1 MKAKTM
7 LGLIAC
13 ASACVSLSAF
23 GNETNGWFGV
33 KVENAEIVH
42 PNCATNGAAVTIDGS
57 AIKLEDASLGI
68 DNFAAAPTSD
78 NIVKIS
84 ATALLTP
91 SSTNDFTDV
100 SAQSQAGFA
109 VGIDDQDKTNFYG
122 YANGAWHKLA
132 GANPGDGETS
142 FSMILNYR
150 DKEVSF
156 YVDDV
161 LLTSDDDPLTLA
173 SGADGL
179 NGINASGSGF
189 ITSVTGAYEVAVVAI
204 DSKKYGSV
212 ADALVAGGSDLTIK
226 NVDESGNVSA
236 STIAANGLSMA
247 VCNALGLSVTEENTP
262 AVKIVPVGSDTSANA
277 ITLCLDSSVEV
288 EPGVAVKFEVR
299 DGDSEVTGS
308 PFASDAIQIP
318 LEGLTGSKRYI
329 IKPASVSTASGN

>member
-78 NIVKIS
+78 DIVKIS

-91 SSTNDFTDV
+91 SSTSDFDV
-100 SAQSQAGFA
+100 SGSPKAGFA
-109 VGIDDQDKTNFYG
+109 VGVDNLNATNFYG
-122 YANGAWHKLA
+122 YASNSWHKLT
-132 GANPGDGETS
+132 GATPGAGETS

-150 DKEVSF
+150 DKVVSF

-161 LLTSDDDPLTLA
+161 LLTSEDPLILDANSLA
-173 SGADGL
+173 S
-179 NGINASGSGF
+179 ISASGSGS
-189 ITSVTGAYEVAVVAI
+189 ITSVTGAYEVAVAAYGG
-204 DSKKYGSV
+204 KKYGSGAEAVKAKGDGEGDILDV
-212 ADALVAGGSDLTIK
+212 ASDGT
-226 NVDESGNVSA
+226 
-236 STIAANGLSMA
+236 TTTTPQAANGLYA
-247 VCNALGLSVTEENTP
+247 WECDALGVAKDAKIPFKP
-262 AVKIVPVGSDTSANA
+262 AATVNGKITLQIASEIEDGLAATFKVYPVGSETE
-277 ITLCLDSSVEV
+277 I
-288 EPGVAVKFEVR
+288 
-299 DGDSEVTGS
+299 GS
-308 PFASDAIQIP
+308 YPSDAIQIP
-318 LEGLTGSKRYI
+318 QEQGAYLV
-329 IKPASVSTASGN
+329 KPDQITAK

>member
-1 MKAKTM
+1 M

-91 SSTNDFTDV
+91 SSTSDFDV
-100 SAQSQAGFA
+100 SGSPKAGFA
-109 VGIDDQDKTNFYG
+109 VGVDNQNATNFYG
-122 YANGAWHKLA
+122 YASNSWHKLTGATPGA
-132 GANPGDGETS
+132 GDTS

-150 DKEVSF
+150 DKVVSF

-161 LLTSDDDPLTLA
+161 LLASEDPLILD
-173 SGADGL
+173 ADSL
-179 NGINASGSGF
+179 VAINASGSGS
-189 ITSVTGAYEVAVVAI
+189 ITSVTGAYEVAVAAY
-204 DSKKYGSV
+204 DGKKYGSGAEAVKAKGDGEGDILDV
-212 ADALVAGGSDLTIK
+212 ASDGT
-226 NVDESGNVSA
+226 
-236 STIAANGLSMA
+236 TTTTPQAANGLYA
-247 VCNALGLSVTEENTP
+247 WECDALGVAKDAKVPFKPAATVNNHITLQVASEIEDGIAARFKVYTWNGENWVEGNSTYP
-262 AVKIVPVGSDTSANA
+262 SNA
-277 ITLCLDSSVEV
+277 IELPME
-288 EPGVAVKFEVR
+288 
-299 DGDSEVTGS
+299 
-308 PFASDAIQIP
+308 ASGKYQ
-318 LEGLTGSKRYI
+318 
-329 IKPASVSTASGN
+329 IKPASFTAQ

>member
-23 GNETNGWFGV
+23 GNETNDWFDVTVVSGD
-33 KVENAEIVH
+33 IVPYH
-42 PNCATNGAAVTIDGS
+42 CSTNGAAVTIEGGKV
-57 AIKLEDASLGI
+57 KLEDASLVI
-68 DNFAAAPTSD
+68 DNFADDATSD
-78 NIVKIS
+78 DIVKIS

-100 SAQSQAGFA
+100 SAQSKAGFA

>member
-122 YANGAWHKLA
+122 YANGVWHKLS
-132 GANPGDGETS
+132 GTPGDGETT
-142 FSMILNYR
+142 FSMIINYR
-150 DKEVSF
+150 DTNVCF
-156 YVDDV
+156 YVGNDLLDDGE
-161 LLTSDDDPLTLA
+161 TSIFNLA
-173 SGADGL
+173 SGANGL
-179 NGINASGSGF
+179 NGINASGSGS
-189 ITSVTGAYEVAVVAI
+189 ITSVTGAYEVAVAAVQGGG
-204 DSKKYGSV
+204 KYGSAAEAV
-212 ADALVAGGSDLTIK
+212 IAAGENGTVLDINS
-226 NVDESGNVSA
+226 SGEPTA
-236 STIAANGLSMA
+236 QQQAANGLYA
-247 VCNALGLSVTEENTP
+247 WQCDILGIEEDAAIPLQP
-262 AVKIVPVGSDTSANA
+262 ATKEVAANKIA
-277 ITLCLDSSVEV
+277 
-288 EPGVAVKFEVR
+288 VAVAGYAPVDGVSVKFNVKQ
-299 DGDSEVTGS
+299 GDSTVAGG
-308 PFASDAIQIP
+308 PYDADAIGIP
-318 LEGLTGSKRYI
+318 LTTGTYTI
-329 IKPASVSTASGN
+329 EPVITAAP

>member
-68 DNFAAAPTSD
+68 DSFAAAPTSD

-91 SSTNDFTDV
+91 SSTSDFDV
-100 SAQSQAGFA
+100 SGSPKAGFA
-109 VGIDDQDKTNFYG
+109 VGVDDQDKTNFYG
-122 YANGAWHKLA
+122 YANGAWHKLT

-173 SGADGL
+173 SDANGL
-179 NGINASGSGF
+179 ASISASGSGS
-189 ITSVTGAYEVAVVAI
+189 ITSVTGAYEVAVAAYG
-204 DSKKYGSV
+204 DKKYGSISEASGAV
-212 ADALVAGGSDLTIK
+212 KAASAADPTATVQVVNADGTTEDA
-226 NVDESGNVSA
+226 NAV
-236 STIAANGLSMA
+236 AANGLRKI
-247 VCNALGLSVTEENTP
+247 VCEALGLPMDVSTANIVVAPAATDTDEDEITLAVNVAGAPEASAVKYVVSNGTTSNEFEDAS
-262 AVKIVPVGSDTSANA
+262 AVKIPLAAGTYTITPV
-277 ITLCLDSSVEV
+277 L
-288 EPGVAVKFEVR
+288 K
-299 DGDSEVTGS
+299 
-308 PFASDAIQIP
+308 
-318 LEGLTGSKRYI
+318 
-329 IKPASVSTASGN
+329 

>member
-68 DNFAAAPTSD
+68 DSFAAAPTSD

-91 SSTNDFTDV
+91 SSTSDFDV
-100 SAQSQAGFA
+100 SGSPKAGFA
-109 VGIDDQDKTNFYG
+109 VGVDNLNATNFYG
-122 YANGAWHKLA
+122 YASNSWHKLT
-132 GANPGDGETS
+132 GATPGAGETS

-150 DKEVSF
+150 DKVVSF

-161 LLTSDDDPLTLA
+161 LLTSEDPLILDANSLA
-173 SGADGL
+173 S
-179 NGINASGSGF
+179 ISASGSGS
-189 ITSVTGAYEVAVVAI
+189 ITSVTGAYEVAVAAYG
-204 DSKKYGSV
+204 DKKYGSIAEASDAV
-212 ADALVAGGSDLTIK
+212 KAASAADPTATVQVVNSDGTTEPADAL
-226 NVDESGNVSA
+226 
-236 STIAANGLSMA
+236 AANGLRKI
-247 VCNALGLSVTEENTP
+247 VCEALGLPMNDSTANIAVAPVATDDDSGNITLELTLSNVTEP
-262 AVKIVPVGSDTSANA
+262 DAVGFVVSGSDTKYDA
-277 ITLCLDSSVEV
+277 
-288 EPGVAVKFEVR
+288 
-299 DGDSEVTGS
+299 DG
-308 PFASDAIQIP
+308 IKIP
-318 LEGLTGSKRYI
+318 L
-329 IKPASVSTASGN
+329 TAGTYTITPVLK

>member
-68 DNFAAAPTSD
+68 DSFAAAPTSD

-91 SSTNDFTDV
+91 SSTSDFDV
-100 SAQSQAGFA
+100 SGSPKAGFA
-109 VGIDDQDKTNFYG
+109 VGVDNLNATNFYG
-122 YANGAWHKLA
+122 YASNSWHKLT
-132 GANPGDGETS
+132 GATPGAGETS

-150 DKEVSF
+150 DKVVSF

-161 LLTSDDDPLTLA
+161 LLTSEDPLILDANSLA
-173 SGADGL
+173 S
-179 NGINASGSGF
+179 ISASGSGS
-189 ITSVTGAYEVAVVAI
+189 ITSVTGAYEVAVAAYGG
-204 DSKKYGSV
+204 KKYGSGAEAVKAKGDGEGDILDV
-212 ADALVAGGSDLTIK
+212 ASDGT
-226 NVDESGNVSA
+226 
-236 STIAANGLSMA
+236 TTTTPQAANGLYA
-247 VCNALGLSVTEENTP
+247 WECDALGVAKDAKVPFKP
-262 AVKIVPVGSDTSANA
+262 AATVNGKITLQIASEIEDGLAATFKVYPVGSE
-277 ITLCLDSSVEV
+277 IEI
-288 EPGVAVKFEVR
+288 
-299 DGDSEVTGS
+299 GS
-308 PFASDAIQIP
+308 YPSDAIQIP
-318 LEGLTGSKRYI
+318 QEQGAYLV
-329 IKPASVSTASGN
+329 KPDQITAK

>member
-91 SSTNDFTDV
+91 SSTSDFDV
-100 SAQSQAGFA
+100 SGSPKAGFA
-109 VGIDDQDKTNFYG
+109 VGVDNQNATNFYG
-122 YANGAWHKLA
+122 YANGSWHKLS
-132 GANPGDGETS
+132 GTPGNGDTS

-150 DKEVSF
+150 DKVVSF

-161 LLTSDDDPLTLA
+161 LLTSEDDPLTLA
-173 SGADGL
+173 SNANGL
-179 NGINASGSGF
+179 ASISASGSGS
-189 ITSVTGAYEVAVVAI
+189 ITSVTGAYEVAVAAYG
-204 DSKKYGSV
+204 DKKYGSGAEAVKAKGDGEGDILDV
-212 ADALVAGGSDLTIK
+212 ASDGT
-226 NVDESGNVSA
+226 A
-236 STIAANGLSMA
+236 TTTPQAANGLYA
-247 VCNALGLSVTEENTP
+247 WECDALGVAKDAKVPFKP
-262 AVKIVPVGSDTSANA
+262 AATVNGK
-277 ITLCLDSSVEV
+277 ITLQIASEI
-288 EPGVAVKFEVR
+288 E
-299 DGDSEVTGS
+299 DGLAATFKVYSFGSETAIGS
-308 PFASDAIQIP
+308 YPSDAIQIP
-318 LEGLTGSKRYI
+318 QEQGAYLV
-329 IKPASVSTASGN
+329 KPDQITAK

>member
-68 DNFAAAPTSD
+68 DSFAAAPTSD

-91 SSTNDFTDV
+91 SSTSDFDV
-100 SAQSQAGFA
+100 SGSPKAGFA
-109 VGIDDQDKTNFYG
+109 VGVDNQNATNFYG
-122 YANGAWHKLA
+122 YASNSWHKLT
-132 GANPGDGETS
+132 GATPGAGETS

-150 DKEVSF
+150 DKVVSF

-161 LLTSDDDPLTLA
+161 LLASEDPLILDADSLA
-173 SGADGL
+173 A
-179 NGINASGSGF
+179 INASGSGS
-189 ITSVTGAYEVAVVAI
+189 ITSVTGAYEVAVAAYG
-204 DSKKYGSV
+204 DKKYGSISEASGAAKTASPEVDPTTVVKVVNADGSTDVAGAV
-212 ADALVAGGSDLTIK
+212 AD
-226 NVDESGNVSA
+226 
-236 STIAANGLSMA
+236 NGLSEI
-247 VCNALGLSVTEENTP
+247 VCKALGLPMNDSAANIAVAPAATDTDQNNITLAVNVAGAPEAS
-262 AVKIVPVGSDTSANA
+262 AVKYEVKKDGVFDHYSDSAA
-277 ITLCLDSSVEV
+277 
-288 EPGVAVKFEVR
+288 AV
-299 DGDSEVTGS
+299 T
-308 PFASDAIQIP
+308 IP
-318 LEGLTGSKRYI
+318 LGAGTYTITPVLK
-329 IKPASVSTASGN
+329 

>member
-100 SAQSQAGFA
+100 SAQSKAGFA

-122 YANGAWHKLA
+122 YANGAWHKLT

-189 ITSVTGAYEVAVVAI
+189 ITSVTGAYEVAVAAY
-204 DSKKYGSV
+204 DNKKYGSGAEAV
-212 ADALVAGGSDLTIK
+212 KARGAGAGDIQDIASDGTPT
-226 NVDESGNVSA
+226 
-236 STIAANGLSMA
+236 STPQAANGLYA
-247 VCNALGLSVTEENTP
+247 WECDALGVAKDAKVPFKP
-262 AVKIVPVGSDTSANA
+262 AATVGNSITLQIASEIEDGLAATFKVYLVGSETE
-277 ITLCLDSSVEV
+277 I
-288 EPGVAVKFEVR
+288 
-299 DGDSEVTGS
+299 GS
-308 PFASDAIQIP
+308 YPSDAIQIP
-318 LEGLTGSKRYI
+318 QAQGAYL
-329 IKPASVSTASGN
+329 IKPDQITAK